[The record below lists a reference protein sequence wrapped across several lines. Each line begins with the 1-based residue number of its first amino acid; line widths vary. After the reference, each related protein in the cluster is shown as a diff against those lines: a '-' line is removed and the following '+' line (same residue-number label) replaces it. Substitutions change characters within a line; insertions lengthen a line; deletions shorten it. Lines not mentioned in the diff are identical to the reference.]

1 MSDRSDA
8 DRKGQKSKAKGPAWL
23 GSASAGAAQRSTT
36 QWKATPNQP
45 HDPEARSR
53 AMRAFAVV
61 GVAAL
66 FAGFLYYVL
75 TRPEP
80 TPLISLRATTYPL
93 QMPPLAFAEEDAELL
108 TRVSPSNVR
117 VLPAKL
123 DSAPAALDELRKT
136 LKTAGRSFHRF
147 SRGSH
152 VVLIHIAAHGMVN
165 ESDQPCLVPPT
176 ADPFNSKEW
185 LPLSQVFEEIRN
197 EESLRGKRKLV
208 MLDCQRVT
216 SCWRCGWLESRFFER
231 VGAAVKAASD
241 ADLFV
246 LTTADAGQI
255 NWAAPELRS
264 TVFGHF
270 LARGLRGE
278 GSGGYSVSLQKLV
291 RFVTSN
297 VDAYSNSRQRRG
309 AHQQPVLWHSSD
321 AYRFNGKEFVNE
333 SGEQGQFEDFMLAYV
348 DTWSSQKDF
357 KSFRSEFDPLT
368 DARSILGQ
376 TTTKT
381 ANAPAAGETLQT
393 AWNRYRQRRESPA
406 NDTSPLP
413 AYVVDP
419 VAWSSIQDRLAAI
432 GERLLA
438 GREYQATALQT
449 EIDRLARD
457 LNSDEMWR
465 PRGTLPQLSYL
476 HAARQPNAVKATEQ
490 LSPDENLLLLY
501 LKAEPDKREELLPK
515 QANYPRVLSDVCTAL
530 ADGSSPADVRKSL
543 QTALE
548 LLNRYRPAD
557 VPPLLED
564 HFLKLLNGGLVSKE
578 SLTSSQLA
586 MALKARQLSQR
597 AASPLDS
604 RVHYAFE
611 PLVNSADDKLREA
624 EDLFLLGTE
633 QRRSEALWKEAT
645 SDSPAAGYAAILGQE
660 WDLARSYQLRDEIWA
675 DWPLLAEWAGSDKSG
690 PLRDATQTFVNLI
703 RGSIDLDE
711 AIEASLRSRDE
722 SGTLTTHLR
731 RCQRIFDPLSQDWK
745 SIRDSLT
752 QVYDQPVNIEN
763 VQRRSDNIRN
773 ADAVLKLP
781 PLAGNPSQLVQSY
794 LQTLEAWAEEDVK
807 AIVDASSGAT
817 ADPTSPPPADQLVA
831 QYPLFRELHRLLDY
845 EFVDPYAQHLHTQA
859 WDENRRPDIIF
870 RENGAQSAWEQTRLI
885 LDSYDKADNKAIA
898 NTPPSW
904 GNSQRAVAATAKLR
918 QWDRRIRVAGPWLAS
933 FQTNLKRPINQPS
946 PAIWL
951 QQINAA
957 HWISWQAYRAR
968 CDFWGNGESPAARR
982 SRPYFAEAIDRC
994 EAALPETM
1002 RPIRYDTP
1010 GGGFADFAER
1020 SDAALT
1026 ALDLWEPLAPP
1037 RPPRAG
1043 ATPSGTLKIDLALQ
1057 RRTADASLPVLP
1069 AGVATLA
1076 LLPSPA
1082 APLGTFDSAGQEFT
1096 HAIPL
1101 PVSSQEAPPLAAYL
1115 PAPGNNPSSTP
1126 QYDARLW
1133 FRGHVRSRTLPLPAG
1148 DQTLFVEYEFARPNY
1163 PPPTV
1168 EVRGTDA
1175 IRGAVMIV
1183 FDCSASMQADS
1194 RFPPAKRE
1202 VIDLLKELDQDAR
1215 GSLRVGL
1222 MAYGRQTPADAFS
1235 KKYYELKMRYD
1246 APNNLTPHGREQ
1258 KSNWRGTVPFEVAFP
1273 HPDRDVKVYA
1283 PLAAPLQAIQQLNEF
1298 QIEQCRGCTPLYYS
1312 IQTALDQGFSDL
1324 PRNTAGVRQIVVIS
1338 DGVNMPYETYNGAI
1352 GTTVGLG
1359 VNNQDRA
1366 SLDSSLARHSEDTQ
1380 VLVVLFGVTEQTE
1393 TEKEQLKALQNMAKT
1408 HRNFQ
1413 VSLVPNA
1420 NGIKKAIYDALPKAT
1435 IELRRP
1441 DSPAS
1446 TQQMAFNQPLSIRD
1460 WPADGLLRREPLR
1473 ETVHLKLPGESRTID
1488 HELELLGGERVV
1500 LQYDPS
1506 EGQAFFIPDEQAQTF
1521 RKSNKVQPPR
1531 PTDTRRLQFDALD
1544 PERIGLT
1551 VSKFNFRLREEED
1564 ALRFAPR
1571 PKYIW
1576 VEMKPVLLGG
1586 ETTQQSFP
1594 FIDTAWKENV
1604 NLPWLQMAVEKWP
1617 DCPAAKAK
1625 AWFRYTDPLA
1635 LAQAKISPDR
1645 ASQVLTAGPMKW
1657 QIDQTGGDAGSP
1669 RKITATWEP
1678 TDGQPELQ
1686 KLLDQAV
1693 WLTPPPDLTRRQYAL
1708 DGSTAIHEFTYNRA
1722 DVSSVDIRVVSKA
1735 NFEQGA
1741 YSTELTFDTAN

>member
-23 GSASAGAAQRSTT
+23 GSASAGAAQRSTI
-36 QWKATPNQP
+36 QWKATPTQP

-53 AMRAFAVV
+53 AMRGFAVFA
-61 GVAAL
+61 VAAL
-66 FAGFLYYVL
+66 LCGFIYYVL

-108 TRVSPSNVR
+108 SRISPSNVR
-117 VLPAKL
+117 VLPVKL
-123 DSAPAALDELRKT
+123 DSTTTALEEFRKS

-152 VVLIHIAAHGMVN
+152 VVMIHVAAHGMVN
-165 ESDQPCLVPPT
+165 EADQPCLVPPT
-176 ADPFNSKEW
+176 ADPFDSKQW

-197 EESLRGKRKLV
+197 EETLRGKRKLI
-208 MLDCQRVT
+208 MLDCQRVA
-216 SCWRCGWLESRFFER
+216 SCWRCGWLESRFFDR
-231 VGAAVKAASD
+231 VGTAVKAAND

-246 LTTADAGQI
+246 LSAANTGQI
-255 NWAAPELRS
+255 NWATPELRS
-264 TVFGHF
+264 TLFGHF
-270 LARGLRGE
+270 IARGLRGE
-278 GSGGYSVSLQKLV
+278 GSGGYSVSLQELV
-291 RFVTSN
+291 RFVAGN

-309 AHQQPVLWHSSD
+309 ARQQPVLWHSSG
-321 AYRFNGKEFVNE
+321 AYHISGKGFANE
-333 SGEQGQFEDFMLAYV
+333 AGQEGLFDDFMLAYV

-357 KSFRSEFDPLT
+357 KSFRSEFDSLA
-368 DARSILGQ
+368 DARRVLGQ
-376 TTTKT
+376 TSTGSG
-381 ANAPAAGETLQT
+381 NGSAAGETLQSV
-393 AWNRYRQRRESPA
+393 WNRYRQRREAPA

-419 VAWSSIQDRLAAI
+419 VAWASVQDRLAAL

-457 LNSDEMWR
+457 LNSDEMWS
-465 PRGTLPQLSYL
+465 PRGALPQLSYL
-476 HAARQPNAVKATEQ
+476 HAARQPNASKATDQ
-490 LSPDENLLLLY
+490 PGTSENLLLLY
-501 LKAEPDKREELLPK
+501 LKTEPDKREELLPK
-515 QANYPRVLSDVCTAL
+515 RVSYPRVLSDVCTVL
-530 ADGSSPADVRKSL
+530 SDGSSPTDVRTTL

-548 LLNRYRPAD
+548 LCNRYRPAD
-557 VPPLLED
+557 VTPLLEE
-564 HFLKLLNGGLVSKE
+564 HFLELLRDGLVSKE
-578 SLTSSQLA
+578 PLTAPQLA
-586 MALKARQLSQR
+586 LALKVRQLSQR
-597 AASPLDS
+597 AASPLDP

-624 EDLFLLGTE
+624 EDLFFLGTE
-633 QRRSEALWKEAT
+633 QRRAETLWKDAA
-645 SDSPAAGYAAILGQE
+645 SDSPAAGYAAIVGQE

-675 DWPLLAEWAGSDKSG
+675 DWPLLAEWASSDKSG
-690 PLRDATQTFVNLI
+690 LLRGSTQNFIDLV

-722 SGTLTTHLR
+722 SGTLLTHLR
-731 RCQRIFDPLSQDWK
+731 RSQRVYDQLSQDWK
-745 SIRDSLT
+745 GIRDSLA
-752 QVYDQPVNIEN
+752 QVYDQPVNIEH

-773 ADAVLKLP
+773 ADAALRLP
-781 PLAGNPSQLVQSY
+781 PLAGNPSQLAQSY

-807 AIVDASSGAT
+807 AIVDASSNAAAET
-817 ADPTSPPPADQLVA
+817 ASPPPTDQAAA
-831 QYPLFRELHRLLDY
+831 QYPLFRELHRLLEY
-845 EFVDPYAQHLHTQA
+845 EFADPYAQHLHTQA
-859 WDENRRPDIIF
+859 WDENRRPDVIF
-870 RENGAQSAWEQTRLI
+870 RENGTQSAWEQTRLI
-885 LDSYDKADNKAIA
+885 LDSYDKADNKAVA

-918 QWDRRIRVAGPWLAS
+918 QWDRRVRVAGPWLAS

-968 CDFWGNGESPAARR
+968 CDFWGNGAGPEARR
-982 SRPYFAEAIDRC
+982 SRPYFADSIDRC

-1020 SDAALT
+1020 SAPAL
-1026 ALDLWEPLAPP
+1026 AVLDRWEPLATP

-1043 ATPSGTLKIDLALQ
+1043 NNASGSLKIDLTLQ
-1057 RRTADASLPVLP
+1057 PRTAETTALFVPT
-1069 AGVATLA
+1069 GIATLA
-1076 LLPSPA
+1076 LLPPSSG
-1082 APLGTFDSAGQEFT
+1082 PLGTFDSAGQDFT
-1096 HAIPL
+1096 HAVPL
-1101 PVSSQEAPPLAAYL
+1101 PVASQESAPLTAYL
-1115 PAPGNNPSSTP
+1115 PVPQNSTTAS

-1133 FRGHVRSRTLPLPAG
+1133 FRGHIRSKPLPLPAA
-1148 DQTLFVEYEFARPNY
+1148 DRTLFVEYEFARPNY

-1183 FDCSASMQADS
+1183 FDCSASMQDRS
-1194 RFPPAKRE
+1194 RFPPAKKE
-1202 VIDLLKELDQDAR
+1202 VIDLLQQLDQDAR

-1222 MAYGRQTPADAFS
+1222 MAYGRQTPADAVT
-1235 KKYYELKMRYD
+1235 KNKYYEFRLRYD
-1246 APNNLTPHGREQ
+1246 APNNLTRDGLEAKR
-1258 KSNWRGTVPFEVAFP
+1258 NWQGAVPFEVAFP
-1273 HPDRDVKVYA
+1273 HPDRDVKVFA
-1283 PLAAPLQAIQQLNEF
+1283 PLGTPLQAVQKLNEF

-1312 IQTALDQGFSDL
+1312 TLTALDQGFTDL

-1338 DGVNMPYETYNGAI
+1338 DGVNMPYESYDGKI

-1366 SLDSSLARHSEDTQ
+1366 SLESSLARHSEDTQ
-1380 VLVVLFGVTEQTE
+1380 VLVVVFGVGEQTA
-1393 TEKEQLKALQNMAKT
+1393 TEKEQVKALQDIEKA
-1408 HRNFQ
+1408 HRNFR

-1420 NGIKKAIYDALPKAT
+1420 TGIKKAIYDALPKAT
-1435 IELRRP
+1435 IELRKP

-1488 HELELLGGERVV
+1488 RELELLGGERVV
-1500 LQYDPS
+1500 LQYDPR

-1521 RKSNKVQPPR
+1521 RRSGKVQPPR

-1586 ETTQQSFP
+1586 ETSQQSFP
-1594 FIDTAWKENV
+1594 FIDTAWKENI

-1617 DCPAAKAK
+1617 DGPTARAK
-1625 AWFRYTDPLA
+1625 AWFRYSDPLA

-1645 ASQVLTAGPMKW
+1645 ASQSLTAGAMKW
-1657 QIDQTGGDAGSP
+1657 QIEQSGGDGGSP
-1669 RKITATWEP
+1669 RKITAIWEP

-1693 WLTPPPDLTRRQYAL
+1693 WLSPPPDITRRQYAL

-1722 DVSSVDIRVVSKA
+1722 DVSSVEIRVVSKA

-1741 YSTELTFDTAN
+1741 YSAELTFDTAN